1 MLRCDRARTRNEALV
16 DAEIVPLNRSHAT
29 FMRYSS
35 AMQAL
40 VSGPMSPIGKRVG
53 RTVLLIAIVVL
64 HLLLVLRLA
73 SRSPPESAARP
84 AVLNVFTVP
93 LSSGRGASSPPTKQT
108 AANPAHHNPVV
119 IVHRQSRTANDSPSS
134 ADAEAAPQA
143 NVAAGGC
150 ALARDVGDAIQQD
163 VAAMAELDALP
174 PTIRTSADAVMLW
187 NGEWLD
193 QGAMPRTG
201 NPGSLRRVVEQVVVD
216 APVEC
221 RDAEAIGPVFIPIP
235 ERDHTVMIVI
245 GSGIWRWVQL
255 LAPATACAATD
266 QATCP
271 PLELPTANE
280 QSVQ

>member
-1 MLRCDRARTRNEALV
+1 
-16 DAEIVPLNRSHAT
+16 
-29 FMRYSS
+29 
-35 AMQAL
+35 MQSL
-40 VSGPMSPIGKRVG
+40 DSGPMSSIGKRVG
-53 RTVLLIAIVVL
+53 RAVLLIAIVAL
-64 HLLLVLRLA
+64 HLLFVLRLA
-73 SRSPPESAARP
+73 SRFPLESAARP

-93 LSSGRGASSPPTKQT
+93 LASGRGASPPPIKQT
-108 AANPAHHNPVV
+108 VANPAHHNPVV
-119 IVHRQSRTANDSPSS
+119 IVHRQPRTATDSPSS
-134 ADAEAAPQA
+134 VDAEAAASQA
-143 NVAAGGC
+143 SVAASGC
-150 ALARDVGDAIQQD
+150 ALARDAGDAIQQS

-193 QGAMPRTG
+193 QGAMPQMG
-201 NPGSLRRVVEQVVVD
+201 DSGSLRRVVEQVVAD

-245 GSGIWRWVQL
+245 GSGTWRWASL

-271 PLELPTANE
+271 PLESPTANE